1 MERLVK
7 ALASVLLLAR
17 ALQPGFAMGAE
28 RPLRLDE
35 AIRMALQRNEGLIID
50 RESLVSAEAS
60 LGGARGAYD
69 PQLELSGGWSR
80 STEPVNS
87 AFSGAPAGRFAP
99 ELKFTEAGAAIRQ
112 LLPSGG
118 TLSLRAQGARQTTD
132 GSSALLSPAFS
143 TGMGV
148 ELRQPLLRNLSIDA
162 SRQGVRAA
170 DAGRHQALA
179 SLQRSVSETVAAV
192 DRAYW
197 SLVAARQGVSVR
209 EDATRLAEQ
218 QLGDTQARVESG
230 TTPGTELSQPRAEL
244 ERRRADLLAQR
255 EVLARAQNT
264 IKLLILGDA
273 DGAGWLDEI
282 DPTDSVATTVAPV
295 DAEASLRRA
304 LATRPELAAARAAL
318 ERRHTETALA
328 RNGVWPA
335 LDAVVSYDRFGLAG
349 SRNPVGPASTIPPD
363 MRGDLGTSFDRLG
376 DGDFE
381 ATRVALV
388 LGLPIRNR
396 TAHADAA
403 VARSAENQAEADLMR
418 VRKLVRAEV
427 LDAVAALET
436 AGQRIEAT
444 RAGREAAEIQ
454 LAAERD
460 RYSTGLSTNFL
471 VLTRQNDLSRARLDE
486 ISARTDYQI
495 ARTELAR
502 ATGSLIQDR
511 GIDIG
516 TTR

>member
-1 MERLVK
+1 MAGR
-7 ALASVLLLAR
+7 
-17 ALQPGFAMGAE
+17 G
-28 RPLRLDE
+28 LDVAVE
-35 AIRMALQRNEGLIID
+35 
-50 RESLVSAEAS
+50 
-60 LGGARGAYD
+60 GARICR
-69 PQLELSGGWSR
+69 GG
-80 STEPVNS
+80 
-87 AFSGAPAGRFAP
+87 
-99 ELKFTEAGAAIRQ
+99 
-112 LLPSGG
+112 
-118 TLSLRAQGARQTTD
+118 
-132 GSSALLSPAFS
+132 
-143 TGMGV
+143 
-148 ELRQPLLRNLSIDA
+148 
-162 SRQGVRAA
+162 
-170 DAGRHQALA
+170 
-179 SLQRSVSETVAAV
+179 
-192 DRAYW
+192 
-197 SLVAARQGVSVR
+197 
-209 EDATRLAEQ
+209 
-218 QLGDTQARVESG
+218 
-230 TTPGTELSQPRAEL
+230 
-244 ERRRADLLAQR
+244 
-255 EVLARAQNT
+255 
-264 IKLLILGDA
+264 
-273 DGAGWLDEI
+273 
-282 DPTDSVATTVAPV
+282 
-295 DAEASLRRA
+295 
-304 LATRPELAAARAAL
+304 
-318 ERRHTETALA
+318 
-328 RNGVWPA
+328 
-335 LDAVVSYDRFGLAG
+335 
-349 SRNPVGPASTIPPD
+349 
-363 MRGDLGTSFDRLG
+363 RLG

-486 ISARTDYQI
+486 ISARTDYRI

>member
-1 MERLVK
+1 
-7 ALASVLLLAR
+7 
-17 ALQPGFAMGAE
+17 MGAE

-35 AIRMALQRNEGLIID
+35 AIRMALQRNEGLIIE
-50 RESLVSAEAS
+50 RESVVSAEAS

-99 ELKFTEAGAAIRQ
+99 ELKSTEAGAAIRQ

-148 ELRQPLLRNLSIDA
+148 ELRQPLLRNLSTDA
-162 SRQGVRAA
+162 SRQAVRAA
-170 DAGRHQALA
+170 DAGRRQALA

-255 EVLARAQNT
+255 AVLARARTT

-273 DGAGWLDEI
+273 DGAGW
-282 DPTDSVATTVAPV
+282 
-295 DAEASLRRA
+295 
-304 LATRPELAAARAAL
+304 
-318 ERRHTETALA
+318 
-328 RNGVWPA
+328 
-335 LDAVVSYDRFGLAG
+335 
-349 SRNPVGPASTIPPD
+349 
-363 MRGDLGTSFDRLG
+363 
-376 DGDFE
+376 
-381 ATRVALV
+381 
-388 LGLPIRNR
+388 
-396 TAHADAA
+396 
-403 VARSAENQAEADLMR
+403 
-418 VRKLVRAEV
+418 
-427 LDAVAALET
+427 
-436 AGQRIEAT
+436 
-444 RAGREAAEIQ
+444 
-454 LAAERD
+454 
-460 RYSTGLSTNFL
+460 
-471 VLTRQNDLSRARLDE
+471 
-486 ISARTDYQI
+486 
-495 ARTELAR
+495 
-502 ATGSLIQDR
+502 
-511 GIDIG
+511 
-516 TTR
+516 